1 MGPGAAD
8 LPGFGHLYP
17 AVEHRRGI
25 SHARGGKSVHQSH
38 HGQVQFAKLGFHVVF
53 RHGNVNRRRYVLA
66 EPVLKI
72 PAKIVDIRAAN
83 GEASRLSMAAE
94 AQKVM
99 AHGAEGLKNI
109 HTGNASTG
117 SHAYV
122 VGKGDHHHGIVVFF
136 HQPGGGQADYAAV
149 PAFPRQHNGPAPGK
163 IVIFQLR
170 LRPGHDLGFNLF
182 AQGIFGV

>member
-1 MGPGAAD
+1 MK
-8 LPGFGHLYP
+8 PGF
-17 AVEHRRGI
+17 E
-25 SHARGGKSVHQSH
+25 
-38 HGQVQFAKLGFHVVF
+38 
-53 RHGNVNRRRYVLA
+53 
-66 EPVLKI
+66 I
-72 PAKIVDIRAAN
+72 PTKIVDVCAAD
-83 GEASRLSMAAE
+83 GEARGLSMAAE
-94 AQKVM
+94 PQEEM

-109 HTGNASTG
+109 HAGNASTG